1 MPASPAWESRCW
13 AGAAVWGSGSL
24 VALKPIDQR
33 HWKRPSVF
41 LAHRAAPSTRFP
53 PDRPH
58 PAGTKSDAFKLV
70 GPYLRMYGSGALS
83 NSTLWN
89 PEFIHFFVPGMGSQP
104 YVVGRAYNRTI
115 VIGIGDPLAH
125 HDHWAAMAL
134 AFKRAF
140 PVASWGHV
148 GLEFAQILKDNIG
161 LHINDMGAETNLLV
175 QAWAYNKKTRTIR
188 MAARDARTAGVAV
201 REVLQH
207 ELTPEVC
214 QQLAH
219 VTGGCLG
226 WGRCAVGPVC
236 GGAEGGGARPLQPRL
251 WSARS
256 PDC

>member
-1 MPASPAWESRCW
+1 
-13 AGAAVWGSGSL
+13 
-24 VALKPIDQR
+24 
-33 HWKRPSVF
+33 
-41 LAHRAAPSTRFP
+41 
-53 PDRPH
+53 
-58 PAGTKSDAFKLV
+58 
-70 GPYLRMYGSGALS
+70 MYGSGALS

-125 HDHWAAMAL
+125 RDHWAAMAL

-148 GLEFAQILKDNIG
+148 GPEFGQILKDNLG

-188 MAARDARTAGVAV
+188 MAARDARVAGVAV
-201 REVLQH
+201 REVFQH

-226 WGRCAVGPVC
+226 WGRCGMGWKGAVR
-236 GGAEGGGARPLQPRL
+236 GAAGAGSILPACPL
-251 WSARS
+251 
-256 PDC
+256 DH